1 MSNKTSQN
9 RRQKSPQYHE
19 SVQKQAQCGKAV
31 KICFSDLHSNGSGP
45 QTYALKGRFVFLF
58 FKYLCMI
65 FLNNVEIQLTP
76 NKV

>member
-9 RRQKSPQYHE
+9 RRQKSLQYHE

-31 KICFSDLHSNGSGP
+31 KICFSDLHSNSNSP
-45 QTYALKGRFVFLF
+45 QTDTLKARFVFLF

-65 FLNNVEIQLTP
+65 FLNNVEIQLML
-76 NKV
+76 NEV